1 MSASPWPAL
10 VEQLADL
17 PDPRVERTR
26 VHHLIDILAVAICAV
41 ICGAEGWDDFVAF
54 GRAKQDWLKERL
66 GLELPSG
73 IPSADTFRRVFARL
87 DPQALQTCFRQ
98 WTRQLHVR
106 TEGEV
111 IALDGKVVRHS
122 FDTAWEQGAMHM
134 VSAWAARAR
143 LVLGQ
148 VKIEDKTNEIPTV
161 PALLRLL
168 DLHGCIVTTDAMSCQ
183 TATAA
188 QIISQEGDYVLAVKD
203 NQPSLYADMVAR
215 FAHAQAHGYEDTH
228 HSHCTDIDKGHGRIE
243 TRCCDLITL
252 SLCDALWGDVQTRWA
267 GLRSLARIT
276 CTRQIGEKTSTEVRY
291 FISSLPGSARRVL
304 RAVRQHWGIENRLHY
319 VLDVSMN
326 EDACRIRRDHGA
338 ENFAVLRHIGLNLL
352 RQEKTSPRGIKA
364 KRKQAGWD
372 NDYLAQILVSDAEQD

>member
-1 MSASPWPAL
+1 L
-10 VEQLADL
+10 IEQFADL

-26 VHHLIDILAVAICAV
+26 LHKLIDILSIAVCAV

-66 GLELPSG
+66 GLQLPSG
-73 IPSADTFRRVFARL
+73 IPSADTSRRVFARL
-87 DPQALQTCFRQ
+87 DPQALQTCFRN
-98 WTRQLHVR
+98 WTRLLHVR
-106 TEGEV
+106 THGEV

-122 FDTAWEQGAMHM
+122 FDTACQQGAIHM

-168 DLHGCIVTTDAMSCQ
+168 DIHGCIVTTDAMSCQ
-183 TATAA
+183 KATAA
-188 QIISQEGDYVLAVKD
+188 TIIEAGGDYVLAVKD
-203 NQPSLYADMVAR
+203 NQPTLYADMVAR
-215 FAHAQAHGYEDTH
+215 FAYAEAHGYEDIVHRHRTEV
-228 HSHCTDIDKGHGRIE
+228 DKGHGRIE
-243 TRCCDLITL
+243 TRTCDLL
-252 SLCDALWGDVQTRWA
+252 PLAPQDPLWGDVQQQWA
-267 GLRSLARIT
+267 GLGGLAKIT
-276 CTRQIGEKTSTEVRY
+276 CSRQIGDKISTEVRY
-291 FISSLPGSARRVL
+291 FISSLPPSASAVL
-304 RAVRQHWGIENRLHY
+304 RAVRAHWGIENRLHY

-338 ENFAVLRHIGLNLL
+338 ENLAVLRHIGLNLL

-372 NDYLAQILVSDAEQD
+372 NDYLALILISDEEQEELI